1 MVFLTMTISFS
12 AYEIQAS
19 TAVSPYADRVGIDLI
34 DTFNIEPNLASH
46 TTGLLGDQFDPAM
59 GGISF
64 TQTDINIPGNS
75 KLPVQLV
82 RVLSGPDGWFSD
94 SREFASWSLQIP
106 HIRSSFVS
114 EKGKTPE
121 TSGSATRQL
130 NGWLRGTACSSNLS
144 GNEFTLIG
152 REGTAHVRERDYWG
166 GDSISIPGKGS
177 QKILLDSNGKKVTAN
192 DYSISCYNGPNGYEG
207 FKVVDDSGISYYFDV
222 EKRVKSIKEL
232 EYHPSTP
239 AVPCIPNTTSNP
251 CSIPTLPDPT
261 SAPGI
266 IVNKYAIFMLVSKVE
281 DRRGN
286 WVKYSYSGDKITS
299 IEAND
304 GRKINFSY
312 NSLGYIS
319 SATYAGKTY
328 SYTYDPTGVAT
339 LNKVTRPDG
348 KFWLFKHEKTANQPG
363 NNFWNPR
370 VMGEHTQAP
379 MTSSCP
385 AAYSGPFIEM
395 IHPDGMRGE
404 FILSEIY
411 QGRTEVPKIPKPN
424 PQKWPQNMVGY
435 YIPKCSTMF
444 SLTQKK
450 LIDLEGKTLTWDYSY
465 SSNLGAFQ
473 GEGKRAIYGLNA
485 ADFPSVDIGDL
496 KRTTIKSPI
505 GDKQEMYFSRR
516 FDWSEQSLLF
526 ERIVSTSGE
535 LISHREYTKQK
546 GKYRGKSNVYN
557 DYTSSQRVLEK
568 KIINKQRESSTT
580 TNYLTETVSFNAYE
594 APLIMKEH
602 SSSQSD
608 TLYYKKLYHHN
619 TAINLLNVPAGVMV
633 SRDGVNWKE
642 ANRQEFYTSG
652 NGIGQ
657 VYRSWIAGKHISTN
671 TYHTDGNLLQTS
683 YNGSNRYEKFENY
696 YRGKARKITLPCA
709 TTNGCT
715 TVNGSTANTMV
726 ALLEVNADGTT
737 KSVTDFNGNKVS
749 YSYNPIGWLT
759 KIDYADPKWADKVIS
774 YATVTTANDGIS
786 GSGIAAGSLRQSI
799 TQGNYEKRVYHDAL
813 LRPVFTRER
822 DIANGTTTRY
832 QAFEYD
838 HENRQTLASFPSSN
852 AASRVGM
859 ATEYDALGRIVTQT
873 RTSDNS
879 SSSRD
884 YLAGN
889 KVAVT
894 DSEGNT
900 TTTTYLAYGQPTYDK
915 PLLIEA
921 PNTDDISLDYNEFAQ
936 VTSIRQGNITEKRL
950 YDNYQQLCKSIR
962 PETGIT
968 AYGYNA
974 QRQQI
979 WRALG
984 TNGSSTSCDAASVP
998 ASHKTLLGYDN
1009 LGQLRTENFPDTT
1022 PDRTYSY
1029 DANGNLKTLTAG
1041 NISWSYLYNSQNAID
1056 KETLSLDGKS
1066 FVLDWEYNNLG
1077 AVSSLKYPSG
1087 ALVDFAPN
1095 ALGQATKAGNYVTG
1109 VSYHPNGQVKQFTF
1123 GNGIVRN
1130 VEMDTSGRIDL
1141 LTDSKSGVIKNKLDP
1156 SYDGNDNLVRLIDW
1170 VDRNNDIDN
1179 LVYDGV
1185 DRLLS
1190 ADGRWGTGRYTYDGM
1205 GNILSRTL
1213 NNVNI
1218 GYSYNNLNQLSK
1230 LSGAY
1235 AYGYQYDTRGNV
1247 THNGRYPLSYNLG
1260 QQMVSAKGINY
1271 SYDGHNRRVR
1281 KTESGKNSYS
1291 VYSQGGQLLHRVSE
1305 NGMKTDSIY
1314 LGKTI
1319 VAEVDGAIAANEVLA
1334 EPKVTIYIEKM
1345 YSSSDCSERFCTS
1358 DLGNQEY
1365 AVTWES
1371 ALASECHGSVMN
1383 GSGATVSSLSGLR
1396 GWKLYPIND
1405 SYTVTLTCS
1414 GAGGSVTVSKSTDS
1428 AQSGPEFHPM

>member
-1 MVFLTMTISFS
+1 
-12 AYEIQAS
+12 
-19 TAVSPYADRVGIDLI
+19 
-34 DTFNIEPNLASH
+34 
-46 TTGLLGDQFDPAM
+46 
-59 GGISF
+59 
-64 TQTDINIPGNS
+64 
-75 KLPVQLV
+75 
-82 RVLSGPDGWFSD
+82 
-94 SREFASWSLQIP
+94 
-106 HIRSSFVS
+106 
-114 EKGKTPE
+114 
-121 TSGSATRQL
+121 
-130 NGWLRGTACSSNLS
+130 
-144 GNEFTLIG
+144 
-152 REGTAHVRERDYWG
+152 
-166 GDSISIPGKGS
+166 
-177 QKILLDSNGKKVTAN
+177 
-192 DYSISCYNGPNGYEG
+192 
-207 FKVVDDSGISYYFDV
+207 
-222 EKRVKSIKEL
+222 
-232 EYHPSTP
+232 
-239 AVPCIPNTTSNP
+239 
-251 CSIPTLPDPT
+251 
-261 SAPGI
+261 
-266 IVNKYAIFMLVSKVE
+266 
-281 DRRGN
+281 
-286 WVKYSYSGDKITS
+286 
-299 IEAND
+299 
-304 GRKINFSY
+304 
-312 NSLGYIS
+312 
-319 SATYAGKTY
+319 
-328 SYTYDPTGVAT
+328 
-339 LNKVTRPDG
+339 
-348 KFWLFKHEKTANQPG
+348 
-363 NNFWNPR
+363 
-370 VMGEHTQAP
+370 
-379 MTSSCP
+379 
-385 AAYSGPFIEM
+385 
-395 IHPDGMRGE
+395 
-404 FILSEIY
+404 
-411 QGRTEVPKIPKPN
+411 
-424 PQKWPQNMVGY
+424 
-435 YIPKCSTMF
+435 
-444 SLTQKK
+444 
-450 LIDLEGKTLTWDYSY
+450 
-465 SSNLGAFQ
+465 
-473 GEGKRAIYGLNA
+473 
-485 ADFPSVDIGDL
+485 
-496 KRTTIKSPI
+496 
-505 GDKQEMYFSRR
+505 
-516 FDWSEQSLLF
+516 
-526 ERIVSTSGE
+526 
-535 LISHREYTKQK
+535 
-546 GKYRGKSNVYN
+546 
-557 DYTSSQRVLEK
+557 
-568 KIINKQRESSTT
+568 
-580 TNYLTETVSFNAYE
+580 
-594 APLIMKEH
+594 
-602 SSSQSD
+602 
-608 TLYYKKLYHHN
+608 
-619 TAINLLNVPAGVMV
+619 MV

-950 YDNYQQLCKSIR
+950 YDNYQQLCKSVR

-1029 DANGNLKTLTAG
+1029 DANGNLRALTAG

-1095 ALGQATKAGNYVTG
+1095 ALGQATKAGSYVTG

-1190 ADGRWGTGRYTYDGM
+1190 ANGRWGTGRYTYDGK

-1235 AYGYQYDTRGNV
+1235 AYGYQYDTRGNII
-1247 THNGRYPLSYNLG
+1247 HNGRYPLSYNLG

-1371 ALASECHGSVMN
+1371 TLASECHGSVMN

-1414 GAGGSVTVSKSTDS
+1414 GAGGMVTVSKSTDS

>member
-1 MVFLTMTISFS
+1 MNKFSTLALSAIVSTLPVLSF
-12 AYEIQAS
+12 AS
-19 TAVSPYADRVGIDLI
+19 ELSPYADRVGVDVLDNLNVTQDLATYTTDLFGDAID
-34 DTFNIEPNLASH
+34 P
-46 TTGLLGDQFDPAM
+46 
-59 GGISF
+59 SF
-64 TQTDINIPGNS
+64 GSIKFSQVDVDIPGNS
-75 KLPVQLV
+75 QLPVQIV
-82 RVLSGPDGWFSD
+82 RVLSSPDGWFND
-94 SREFASWSLQIP
+94 TREFASWSLELP
-106 HIRSSFVS
+106 HIR
-114 EKGKTPE
+114 
-121 TSGSATRQL
+121 TSIVRGPNAIHRG
-130 NGWLRGTACSSNLS
+130 GWSTGTACSSPINPADIDFGEYHLS
-144 GNEFTLIG
+144 GD
-152 REGTAHVRERDYWG
+152 DYWG
-166 GDSISIPGKGS
+166 GETISIPGIGIE
-177 QKILLDSNGKKVTAN
+177 KILVNTAREKVTLKRWKIQCFN
-192 DYSISCYNGPNGYEG
+192 SPNGYEG
-207 FKVVDDSGISYYFDV
+207 FKITDDKGNKYTFDKLKLVQHDKVIQVHPRSSSMTCDDVVIMCEG
-222 EKRVKSIKEL
+222 
-232 EYHPSTP
+232 
-239 AVPCIPNTTSNP
+239 
-251 CSIPTLPDPT
+251 PTLPGGGT
-261 SAPGI
+261 GSG
-266 IVNKYAIFMLVSKVE
+266 VAILYKVSTFMLPSRIE
-281 DRRGN
+281 DKYGN
-286 WVKYSYSGDKITS
+286 WVAYEYTGDNLTKIH
-299 IEAND
+299 AND
-304 GRKINFSY
+304 GRSILINYMNGNVSSVNY
-312 NSLGYIS
+312 N
-319 SATYAGKTY
+319 GKTINY
-328 SYTYDPTGVAT
+328 QYNTDNVKT
-339 LNKVTRPDG
+339 LSKVTRPDG
-348 KFWLFKHEKTANQPG
+348 KHWSFYSEKTNGKPG
-363 NNFWNPR
+363 NRFWNKASRGYLENYP
-370 VMGEHTQAP
+370 MGTDCLKGGFA
-379 MTSSCP
+379 
-385 AAYSGPFIEM
+385 IEPY
-395 IHPDGMRGE
+395 IKITHPDGASGE
-404 FILSEIY
+404 FFISQEY
-411 QGRTEVPKIPKPN
+411 HGRTEVPKMPRDN
-424 PQKWPQNMVGY
+424 PHRWNQKLVGY
-435 YIPKCSTMF
+435 HVPKCVSTY
-444 SLTQKK
+444 SLRK
-450 LIDLEGKTLTWDYSY
+450 KTLDINGEELEWLYDY
-465 SSNLGAFQ
+465 SSNDGAFK
-473 GEGKRAIYGLNA
+473 GKNKQLAYGINTMAL
-485 ADFPSVDIGDL
+485 DYTDLGDL
-496 KRTTIKSPI
+496 KITEVTKPDGS
-505 GDKQEMYFSRR
+505 
-516 FDWSEQSLLF
+516 F
-526 ERIVSTSGE
+526 ERLFFNRRWGWEHNQQVFKDVYNSNGE
-535 LISHREYTKQK
+535 LLSRTRSDVVKGQHIGISMLKYDDASSSKILKKTDSVTLYNDAVEIGKYTTSYTKFNQYDEPEIHK
-546 GKYRGKSNVYN
+546 QVNNLN
-557 DYTSSQRVLEK
+557 DS
-568 KIINKQRESSTT
+568 IW
-580 TNYLTETVSFNAYE
+580 
-594 APLIMKEH
+594 
-602 SSSQSD
+602 
-608 TLYYKKLYHHN
+608 YKKLYHHN

-737 KSVTDFNGNKVS
+737 KSVTDFNGNKAS

-786 GSGIAAGSLRQSI
+786 GSAIAAGSLRQSI
-799 TQGNYEKRVYHDAL
+799 SQGNYEKRVYHDAL

-822 DIANGTTTRY
+822 DIANGATTRY

-950 YDNYQQLCKSIR
+950 YDNYQQLCKSVR

-1029 DANGNLKTLTAG
+1029 DANGNLRALTAG

-1247 THNGRYPLSYNLG
+1247 IHNGRYPLSYNLG

-1271 SYDGHNRRVR
+1271 SYDGHSRRVR

>member
-1 MVFLTMTISFS
+1 MSF
-12 AYEIQAS
+12 E
-19 TAVSPYADRVGIDLI
+19 
-34 DTFNIEPNLASH
+34 
-46 TTGLLGDQFDPAM
+46 
-59 GGISF
+59 
-64 TQTDINIPGNS
+64 QTDVSIPGNFNI
-75 KLPVQLV
+75 PVSIT
-82 RVLSGPDGWFSD
+82 RILSDPDGWHRGT
-94 SREFASWSLQIP
+94 REFGNWSLSIP
-106 HIRSSFVS
+106 HISSTYITNKDGDYKTAYWPNGKACRSKLNSNPRFSTKVGSF
-114 EKGKTPE
+114 GTILWPY
-121 TSGSATRQL
+121 SADGD
-130 NGWLRGTACSSNLS
+130 N
-144 GNEFTLIG
+144 
-152 REGTAHVRERDYWG
+152 YWS
-166 GDSISIPGKGS
+166 GDSLSIPGLGTVKFTEKSG
-177 QKILLDSNGKKVTAN
+177 DSTHKRYNKNNWPV
-192 DYSISCYNGPNGYEG
+192 SCYDTPAGHEG
-207 FKVVDDSGISYYFDV
+207 FIVTTDNGTTYTFSQRKDV
-222 EKRVKSIKEL
+222 ESIKPYNL
-232 EYHPSTP
+232 VPATST
-239 AVPCIPNTTSNP
+239 VPCQNGSSTNP
-251 CSIPTLPDPT
+251 CSPETVSIPGD
-261 SAPGI
+261 APP
-266 IVNKYAIFMLVSKVE
+266 KAQYRMFHTFMLISEVKDIHE
-281 DRRGN
+281 N
-286 WVKYSYSGDKITS
+286 WVRYEYHTNGNLKRIISK
-299 IEAND
+299 D
-304 GRKINFSY
+304 GREIKISY
-312 NSLGYIS
+312 NSSGYIEQVAANGKLWSYEYDFYSLPTLKRIVLPDNSYWSFSHNKNHTS
-319 SATYAGKTY
+319 S
-328 SYTYDPTGVAT
+328 
-339 LNKVTRPDG
+339 
-348 KFWLFKHEKTANQPG
+348 PG
-363 NNFWNPR
+363 MWHR
-370 VMGEHTQAP
+370 IYHLLSAQAP
-379 MTSSCP
+379 VGRVGCIETEPLEYISIKHPQGAKGSFTMQRICHGTSN
-385 AAYSGPFIEM
+385 
-395 IHPDGMRGE
+395 
-404 FILSEIY
+404 
-411 QGRTEVPKIPKPN
+411 VPKIRKFNSQRRNYETYWIEPEKQLHSIVGKSLDINGNSPYFWRYQYSSKKGVFRGDTPGSN
-424 PQKWPQNMVGY
+424 SKFISDISGVNTADYNRTTVIYPDNSKKMMYFDRRHGYGYGNMIHEVSYSPTGTKIQQVTHSYEDGY
-435 YIPKCSTMF
+435 DHGST
-444 SLTQKK
+444 LEELHLDATQDRFAV
-450 LIDLEGKTLTWDYSY
+450 IDLYEGWGATKQQRKTSVITQLFESGGLSSY
-465 SSNLGAFQ
+465 AS
-473 GEGKRAIYGLNA
+473 
-485 ADFPSVDIGDL
+485 
-496 KRTTIKSPI
+496 
-505 GDKQEMYFSRR
+505 YFSDFNQ
-516 FDWSEQSLLF
+516 FDRH
-526 ERIVSTSGE
+526 RI
-535 LISHREYTKQK
+535 TKQQSSEGTRYFK
-546 GKYRGKSNVYN
+546 VDFLHDTAQGLLNLPTRSYVSSSLDFGFPYKEIVYKSGTNLPY
-557 DYTSSQRVLEK
+557 LEK
-568 KIINKQRESSTT
+568 AFGQTLRS
-580 TNYLTETVSFNAYE
+580 YE
-594 APLIMKEH
+594 YNV
-602 SSSQSD
+602 D
-608 TLYYKKLYHHN
+608 GTLKK
-619 TAINLLNVPAGVMV
+619 
-633 SRDGVNWKE
+633 
-642 ANRQEFYTSG
+642 
-652 NGIGQ
+652 
-657 VYRSWIAGKHISTN
+657 
-671 TYHTDGNLLQTS
+671 TS

-737 KSVTDFNGNKVS
+737 KSVTDFNGNKAS

-799 TQGNYEKRVYHDAL
+799 SQGNYEKRVYHDAL

-822 DIANGTTTRY
+822 DIANGATTRY

-859 ATEYDALGRIVTQT
+859 ATEYDVLGRIVTQT

-894 DSEGNT
+894 DSEVNT
-900 TTTTYLAYGQPTYDK
+900 ITTTYLAYGQPTYDK

-950 YDNYQQLCKSIR
+950 YDNYQQLCKSVR

-1022 PDRTYSY
+1022 PDRTYNY
-1029 DANGNLKTLTAG
+1029 DANGNLRALTAG

-1095 ALGQATKAGNYVTG
+1095 ALGQATKAGSYVTG

-1190 ADGRWGTGRYTYDGM
+1190 ADGRWGTGRYTYDGK

-1247 THNGRYPLSYNLG
+1247 IHNGRYPLSYNLG
-1260 QQMVSAKGINY
+1260 QQMVS
-1271 SYDGHNRRVR
+1271 
-1281 KTESGKNSYS
+1281 
-1291 VYSQGGQLLHRVSE
+1291 
-1305 NGMKTDSIY
+1305 
-1314 LGKTI
+1314 
-1319 VAEVDGAIAANEVLA
+1319 
-1334 EPKVTIYIEKM
+1334 
-1345 YSSSDCSERFCTS
+1345 
-1358 DLGNQEY
+1358 
-1365 AVTWES
+1365 
-1371 ALASECHGSVMN
+1371 
-1383 GSGATVSSLSGLR
+1383 
-1396 GWKLYPIND
+1396 
-1405 SYTVTLTCS
+1405 
-1414 GAGGSVTVSKSTDS
+1414 
-1428 AQSGPEFHPM
+1428 

>member
-1 MVFLTMTISFS
+1 MKRTSFLFFLAVTMSFS
-12 AYEIQAS
+12 VFELQAS
-19 TAVSPYADRVGIDLI
+19 RTVSPYVDRLGVDILDNL
-34 DTFNIEPNLASH
+34 NIKPDLASQ
-46 TTGLLGDQFDPAM
+46 TTRLFGDKFDPAM

-64 TQTDINIPGNS
+64 THTDINIPGNS
-75 KLPVQLV
+75 NLPMQVV
-82 RVLSGPDGWFSD
+82 RVLSGPDNWFSD
-94 SREFASWSLQIP
+94 SREFASWSLHIP

-121 TSGSATRQL
+121 TSGYPSDRRT
-130 NGWLRGTACSSNLS
+130 NGWLIGKACSASLG
-144 GNEFTLIG
+144 GNSFSIRIG
-152 REGTAHVRERDYWG
+152 KKISYVRQQDYWG
-166 GDSISIPGKGS
+166 GDTISIPGKQP
-177 QKILLDSNGKKVTAN
+177 QKILVDSNSNKVTEN
-192 DYSISCYNGPNGYEG
+192 DYSISCYNSPNGHEG
-207 FKVVDDSGISYYFDV
+207 FKVVDDSGVTYYFDV
-222 EKRVKSIKEL
+222 EKRVKSIKRLEFYPSAPTQNCSFLPGGTPCMPPEL
-232 EYHPSTP
+232 DTDDSF
-239 AVPCIPNTTSNP
+239 AVPV
-251 CSIPTLPDPT
+251 D
-261 SAPGI
+261 
-266 IVNKYAIFMLVSKVE
+266 KYSIFMLVSRVE
-281 DRRGN
+281 DQYGN
-286 WVKYSYSGDKITS
+286 WVKYTYNSEKVSI

-319 SATYAGKTY
+319 SASYAGKTY
-328 SYTYDPTGVAT
+328 HYSYDTNGITT
-339 LNKVTRPDG
+339 LEKVTRPDS
-348 KFWLFKHEKTANQPG
+348 KAWIFKHEKRRNQPG
-363 NNFWNPR
+363 SNFWDPLY
-370 VMGEHTQAP
+370 MGEHTQFP

-385 AAYSGPFIEM
+385 VGYSGPFIEM
-395 IHPDGMRGE
+395 IHPDGMKGT
-404 FILSEIY
+404 FILSETY
-411 QGRTEVPKIPKPN
+411 HGRTEVPKVPRPN
-424 PQKWPQNMVGY
+424 PHGWPQYMVGY
-435 YIPKCSTMF
+435 YTPKCSSMF
-444 SLTQKK
+444 SLTH
-450 LIDLEGKTLTWDYSY
+450 KTLTELDGNVLGWSYQY
-465 SSNLGAFQ
+465 SSNLGAFE
-473 GEGKRAIYGLNA
+473 GEPKNPIKNLSSSN
-485 ADFPSVDIGDL
+485 FSSVDLGDL
-496 KRTTIKSPI
+496 KSTKIYSPDGSI
-505 GDKQEMYFSRR
+505 QEMYFSRR

-526 ERIVSTSGE
+526 ETTSNKNNQ
-535 LISHREYTKQK
+535 LISRLEKSILK
-546 GKYRGKSNVYN
+546 GKYRGSSRISEDN
-557 DYTSSQRVLEK
+557 TSSQKVLT
-568 KIINKQRESSTT
+568 KILLNTLYDTNGLSTDYADETLIFNSYELPEINKSYNSESNKTIYFK
-580 TNYLTETVSFNAYE
+580 N
-594 APLIMKEH
+594 
-602 SSSQSD
+602 
-608 TLYYKKLYHHN
+608 LYHHN

-633 SRDGVNWKE
+633 SHDGVNWKE

-696 YRGKARKITLPCA
+696 YRGKARKITLPCT

-786 GSGIAAGSLRQSI
+786 GSAIAAGSLRQSI
-799 TQGNYEKRVYHDAL
+799 SQGNYEKRVYHDAL

-822 DIANGTTTRY
+822 DIANGATTRY

-950 YDNYQQLCKSIR
+950 YDNYQQLCKSVR

-1029 DANGNLKTLTAG
+1029 DANGNLKALTAG

-1109 VSYHPNGQVKQFTF
+1109 VSYHPNGQVKHFTF

-1247 THNGRYPLSYNLG
+1247 IHNGRYPLSYNLG

-1271 SYDGHNRRVR
+1271 SYDGHNRRVKQVKSDGSHYTVYSQSGQLLYR
-1281 KTESGKNSYS
+1281 QGADSTKTES
-1291 VYSQGGQLLHRVSE
+1291 V
-1305 NGMKTDSIY
+1305 Y
-1314 LGKTI
+1314 LGKQL
-1319 VAEVDGAIAANEVLA
+1319 VAEVD
-1334 EPKVTIYIEKM
+1334 K
-1345 YSSSDCSERFCTS
+1345 R
-1358 DLGNQEY
+1358 
-1365 AVTWES
+1365 
-1371 ALASECHGSVMN
+1371 
-1383 GSGATVSSLSGLR
+1383 
-1396 GWKLYPIND
+1396 
-1405 SYTVTLTCS
+1405 
-1414 GAGGSVTVSKSTDS
+1414 
-1428 AQSGPEFHPM
+1428 